1 MSVNTLPRDGSV
13 AIELRALTVRYQRGR
28 TSVTAL
34 DAVSLEVPRGE
45 FISIVGPSGSGKS
58 TLLHVIA
65 GLEEPTEGEV
75 RVDGQSVG
83 AMSDDELTDMRRTRV
98 GIIFQFFNLLPNITA
113 VNNVS
118 LPLRM
123 SGLSPHLSHTR
134 AEAALARVGLDN
146 QGHYRPAEL
155 SGGEM
160 QRVAIARALAIEP
173 SIILADEPTGNL
185 DTLAGADI
193 LQLLRDSNQEHGVT
207 VVLVTH
213 SEIAAA
219 YGDRIITL
227 RDGRIVDDVITR
239 PNKPAPHLRP
249 VS

>member
-1 MSVNTLPRDGSV
+1 MSISPLPRDGSV
-13 AIELRALTVRYQRGR
+13 AIELRTLTVRYQRAR

-34 DAVSLEVPRGE
+34 LGISLEVPRGE

-65 GLEEPTEGEV
+65 GLELPTEGEV
-75 RVDGQSVG
+75 RVDGQSIG
-83 AMSDDELTDMRRTRV
+83 TMSDDELTDMRRTRV
-98 GIIFQFFNLLPNITA
+98 GLVFQFFNLLPNVTA
-113 VNNVS
+113 VDNVS

-123 SGLSPHLSHTR
+123 SGVSHRLSLTR
-134 AEAALARVGLDN
+134 AEAALARVGLGDHG
-146 QGHYRPAEL
+146 QYRPAEL

-173 SIILADEPTGNL
+173 AIILADEPTGNL
-185 DTLAGADI
+185 DTRTGADI
-193 LQLLRDSNQEHGVT
+193 LQLLRDSKQERGVT

-219 YGDRIITL
+219 YGDRIIML
-227 RDGRIVDDVITR
+227 RDGHILDDVITR
-239 PNKPAPHLRP
+239 PGKPAPHFRP